1 MSLCYKTGVDFF
13 LPGASDRRI
22 WGDTKEPVHNRGPLM
37 RKFVFL
43 WTMLV
48 VLAFQVGS
56 LTHAQADAVGRLTL
70 VEGRVDLMRGGQLPA
85 TPVKVDDGVQTGD
98 VLRTKSLSKAQITFI
113 DNSTLAIAPESRVA
127 IEAYMFDS
135 VQNKRNVVLQLFQ
148 GLAHAV
154 VSKVYKS
161 AEPDFVIKTHTA
173 VMGIRGTEFGIR
185 LHPNSSTILNF
196 TGLLQ
201 VGNILSEVS
210 QLSRRAFKLA
220 YSFGPGAGSGQHWV
234 LLKDMQGT
242 TVGRGL
248 PPTQAFGI
256 SPADL
261 KAFMNQMAVGLTSRK
276 RDGGAGGGG
285 GGTVT
290 VSETTGGFLSTGGGP
305 QGSDSV
311 LGNRSPFSVIPGNL
325 NTPVYTPPPVAPPQ
339 TVAPAPA
346 VTTAPTPPK
355 PTLPPPG
362 PITR

>member
-1 MSLCYKTGVDFF
+1 
-13 LPGASDRRI
+13 
-22 WGDTKEPVHNRGPLM
+22 M
-37 RKFVFL
+37 RTIVIL
-43 WTMLV
+43 WTMLL

-70 VEGRVDLMRGGQLPA
+70 VEGRVDLLRGGQLPA

-135 VQNKRNVVLQLFQ
+135 GQNKRNVVLHLFQ

-173 VMGIRGTEFGIR
+173 IMGIRGTEFGIR

-234 LLKDMQGT
+234 FLKDLQGT

-248 PPTQAFGI
+248 PPTQAFAI
-256 SPADL
+256 SPGDW
-261 KAFMNQMAVGLTSRK
+261 KAFLNQMAVGLISRK
-276 RDGGAGGGG
+276 SDGGTGGGG

-290 VSETTGGFLSTGGGP
+290 VSETGGGFSSTGGGQ
-305 QGSDSV
+305 QGPGSF
-311 LGNRSPFSVIPGNL
+311 LGNQSPSSMIPGNL
-325 NTPVYTPPPVAPPQ
+325 TTPVYTPPPVAPPPVVAAPPPPPPP
-339 TVAPAPA
+339 TVA
-346 VTTAPTPPK
+346 TTPK
-355 PTLPPPG
+355 PPRPPLPPP
-362 PITR
+362 PLK